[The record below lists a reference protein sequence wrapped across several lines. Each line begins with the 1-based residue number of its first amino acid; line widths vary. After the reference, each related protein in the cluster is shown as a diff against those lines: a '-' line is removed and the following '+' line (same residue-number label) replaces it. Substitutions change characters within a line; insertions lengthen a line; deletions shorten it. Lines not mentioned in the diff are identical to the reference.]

1 MELILI
7 SGELRSLIRNML
19 ERIFKFTLKKK
30 FKNKK
35 VNIIYN
41 LSVRVISSLIAIYI
55 FSMIKDNIDIRK
67 YVSYFMICVFIYL
80 IYIYGLMLQNYDLDM
95 DYLYL

>member
-1 MELILI
+1 MNKNKIFIINYFIFNINMELILI
-7 SGELRSLIRNML
+7 SGELRSLIRNTL

-35 VNIIYN
+35 INIIYN

-55 FSMIKDNIDIRK
+55 FSMIKDNTNIRK

-80 IYIYGLMLQNYDLDM
+80 IYI
-95 DYLYL
+95 

>member
-1 MELILI
+1 MNKNKIFIINYFIFNINMELILI

-19 ERIFKFTLKKK
+19 KRIFKFTLKKK

-55 FSMIKDNIDIRK
+55 FSIIKVNTNIRK
-67 YVSYFMICVFIYL
+67 YISYFMICVFIYL
-80 IYIYGLMLQNYDLDM
+80 IYI
-95 DYLYL
+95 

>member
-1 MELILI
+1 MNKNKIFIINYFIFNINMELILI

-80 IYIYGLMLQNYDLDM
+80 IYI
-95 DYLYL
+95 